1 MAEIQIQQLSK
12 SFKLNNSTV
21 SALKDINLTIEEGS
35 FLTIVGKSGCGKTTL
50 LRVLSGLEQESNGTI
65 SFLRNKQEINAP
77 KVAMVFQDARLMPW
91 LTVRDNMGLSM
102 IKEKNRRKVKDTID
116 YYLDLLDLKAFEHA
130 YPNQISGGMAQR
142 VSLGRTLCY
151 EPDIILM
158 DEPLGALDIYNRRL
172 LQDEL
177 IKIFNTC
184 KKTIVFVTHDIDE
197 AIYMGQKVVVMNSG
211 HIMDA
216 MHIRDHHH
224 MPLDSDRKKQLKSR
238 LMTAITASYRKEFKG
253 ENAL

>member
-1 MAEIQIQQLSK
+1 MAEIRIQQLSK

-21 SALKDINLTIEEGS
+21 AALKDINLTIEEGS

-50 LRVLSGLEQESNGTI
+50 LRVLSGLEQESAGTI
-65 SFLRNKQEINAP
+65 SFLRDKKEIKSP

-91 LTVRDNMGLSM
+91 LTVRDNMALSM
-102 IKEKNRRKVKDTID
+102 IKEKNRKKVKDTID

-184 KKTIVFVTHDIDE
+184 NKTIVFVTHDIDE
-197 AIYMGQKVVVMNSG
+197 AIYMGQKVVVMNNG
-211 HIMDA
+211 YIMDA
-216 MHIRDHHH
+216 IHVRDHHH
-224 MPLDSDRKKQLKSR
+224 MPLDSGRKKQVASR
-238 LMTAITASYRKEFKG
+238 LMSAITGSECKEFKG
-253 ENAL
+253 ENTL